1 MRLTVLSVAYPLAAV
16 GPDAAG
22 GSEQVLF
29 AIDRALLA
37 AGHRSLVVAHA
48 ESRVHGELVAVA
60 GEPAPFDDA
69 AKARAHARAGEALRR
84 VAEREHID
92 VIHLHGIDFATHQPP
107 AGPKVLATLHLPVD
121 WYPDW
126 IFTERRPAEFLIPVS
141 HAQAGTCPPSKAVL
155 PPILNGVPVDDLQ
168 ARHADRGFALF
179 LGRIC
184 PEKGVH
190 IALDA
195 AKRAD
200 VPLLIA
206 GEVHPYA
213 EHERYFRE
221 EVVPRLDHRRRFV
234 GAVSFA
240 RKRRLLTAARCLL
253 VPSLVPETSSLVAR
267 EAAACGT
274 PVIAFRIGALPET
287 VVDGRTGFVVDDEAG
302 MAQAISRAASIDPAV
317 CRAVA
322 RERFSLERMT
332 RRYLDLY
339 DHLVGVRAGAA

>member
-1 MRLTVLSVAYPLAAV
+1 MSLTVLSVAYPLAAV

-37 AGHRSLVVAHA
+37 AGHRSMVVAHA
-48 ESRVHGELVAVA
+48 DSRIHGELVAVA
-60 GEPAPFDDA
+60 GEPGPFDDA
-69 AKARAHARAGEALRR
+69 AKARAHGRVADALRQ
-84 VAEREHID
+84 VAERERID
-92 VIHLHGIDFATHQPP
+92 VIHLHGIDFANHRPP
-107 AGPKVLATLHLPVD
+107 SGPTVVATLHLPVD
-121 WYPDW
+121 WYPPW

-141 HAQAGTCPPSKAVL
+141 HAQASTCPRSDAVL
-155 PPILNGVPVDDLQ
+155 PPILNGVPVEDLQ

-190 IALDA
+190 IAIDA
-195 AKRAD
+195 AKRAN

-221 EVVPRLDHRRRFV
+221 EIVPRLDDRRRFI
-234 GAVSFA
+234 GTAGFA

-274 PVIAFRIGALPET
+274 PVVAFRIGALPET
-287 VVDGRTGFVVDDEAG
+287 IIDERTGFVVDDEAG
-302 MAQAISRAASIDPAV
+302 MAQAISKAGRIDPAI

-332 RRYLDLY
+332 GHYLDLY
-339 DHLVGVRAGAA
+339 NRLAEVRAGAA